1 MADRLFQGREE
12 GKVVALVNGMESM
25 VRPGEPANLTC
36 SAGHFV
42 PDGAA
47 LSLDNARF
55 QVSHRNLSIYT
66 LLLLRFESLNYT
78 CLIFI

>member
-1 MADRLFQGREE
+1 MADRLFQVREE
-12 GKVVALVNGMESM
+12 GKVVELVNLMHTM
-25 VRPGEPANLTC
+25 LRPGEPANLTC

-55 QVSHRNLSIYT
+55 QVSHRNLSIHYSFCVSN
-66 LLLLRFESLNYT
+66 L
-78 CLIFI
+78 